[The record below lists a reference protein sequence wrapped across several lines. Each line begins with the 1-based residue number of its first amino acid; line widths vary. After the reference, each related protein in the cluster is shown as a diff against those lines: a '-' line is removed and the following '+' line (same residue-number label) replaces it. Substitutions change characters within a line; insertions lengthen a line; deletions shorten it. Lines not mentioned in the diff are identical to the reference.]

1 MFFNLNY
8 SWLMDSTYQTWL
20 KNGILNTIGLSLLCI
35 IFSLIIGLV
44 GVWLQDSSFKWLT
57 KMIQGYIQVFRNT
70 PPLVQLFFIFFVLA
84 SILPKVYDSTTGGER
99 PLLGSFS
106 TAVIALSLF
115 AGAFNIEIFRS
126 GIDAIPKT
134 TLEAGKSLG
143 FSRSQCFFLIIFP
156 LAFRICLPAL
166 NNNLVNLIKTTT
178 LASTIATPEL
188 LYYAGQIYADNFAT
202 LEVMLFI
209 WLVYVVLVGML
220 VTFMH
225 WLEHK
230 LSIPGYGN

>member
-1 MFFNLNY
+1 MFLNLNY
-8 SWLMDSTYQTWL
+8 SWLSDPTYQTWI
-20 KNGILNTIGLSLLCI
+20 KDGILNTIGLSLLCI
-35 IFSLIIGLV
+35 IFSLIIGLI
-44 GVWLQDSSFKWLT
+44 GVWLQDFSRSWLN
-57 KMIQGYIQVFRNT
+57 KIIQGYIQLFRNT

-84 SILPKVYDSTTGGER
+84 SILPKIYDPATGGEK

-126 GIDAIPKT
+126 GIDAIPHT
-134 TLEAGKSLG
+134 TIEASKSLG
-143 FSRSQCFFLIIFP
+143 FSRNQCFFLITFP

-188 LYYAGQIYADNFAT
+188 LYYARQIYADNFAT

-209 WLVYVVLVGML
+209 WLVYVILVGIL
-220 VTFMH
+220 VAFMH

-230 LSIPGYGN
+230 LSIPNF